1 VAAPPPEAAVGT
13 LLRKRFPRGWYAGT
27 VASYDATWRLYR
39 ISYDDGDGE
48 EMDAADLHA
57 ALRDMA
63 NERSGARQGTIA
75 LRSRKRGQQEGGA
88 AAAKRARV
96 EA

>member
-1 VAAPPPEAAVGT
+1 
-13 LLRKRFPRGWYAGT
+13 
-27 VASYDATWRLYR
+27 
-39 ISYDDGDGE
+39 
-48 EMDAADLHA
+48 MDAADLHA

-88 AAAKRARV
+88 AAAAKRARV